1 MADHLDI
8 ALPIVTKDDLTGE
21 YKATAYFE
29 NYLYEIISTLGGEGA
44 TIIEELVATTI
55 EAGKFPQLFSLVN
68 SLRSQVDNI
77 NDSISLQHRL
87 EAAVKQI
94 EIDTAGFIAK
104 VKTSNYTAENK
115 DWVEAR
121 SKAIITL
128 PADPLVN
135 DQVIVSNGDGSLIKI
150 NGNGNNIKYTTTNTN
165 LKTSRQG
172 SSFHFQLF
180 EDESTKYWR
189 IR

>member
-8 ALPIVTKDDLTGE
+8 ALPIVRKDPASGE
-21 YKATAYFE
+21 FVATAYFE

-104 VKTSNYTAENK
+104 VKTSNYTAVNK

-121 SKAIITL
+121 NKAIITL

-135 DQVIVSNGDGSLIKI
+135 DQVIVSNGDGSLIVIK
-150 NGNGNNIKYTTTNTN
+150 GNGNNIKY
-165 LKTSRQG
+165 KTIDTSINIRNQG
-172 SSFHFQLF
+172 TSLHFQLF